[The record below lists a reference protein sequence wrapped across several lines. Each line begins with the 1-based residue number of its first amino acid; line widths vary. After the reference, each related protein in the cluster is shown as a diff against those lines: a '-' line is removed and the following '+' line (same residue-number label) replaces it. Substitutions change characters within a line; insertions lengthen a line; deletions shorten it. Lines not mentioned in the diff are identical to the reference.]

1 MGTAKKEI
9 AIYVT
14 DKGILKFLEGFFK
27 KRKIYRATY
36 FKDDSA
42 FLMHLEEASPAA
54 IITGASLL
62 KSVADKT
69 TKFPNIAIITGDIKK
84 GIDNAIMHHVNR
96 YVYKPYLEKDLE
108 YKLEHVIIEKELL
121 AQLKDELKELEVIS
135 ELTQLITSSLDPKE
149 ILYRIV
155 KQISD
160 TINVT
165 RCSIV
170 RVDWMRRHAFV
181 VATFED
187 PNLTGIKLNLRKYP
201 EIMEALISRKPVV
214 IKDILTDP
222 LMRAVKDVL
231 QPMGIRS
238 ILVIP
243 IVFREKVIGTLFL
256 RTSVKGRS
264 FSENEVRLLNAIAS
278 ASANALYNAFMFE
291 QVEDEKTRLEKLAIT
306 DYLTG
311 IYNIRYFYHRIIE
324 EFSRS
329 QRYDFPISCLMLDID
344 YFKKIND
351 IYGHKTGDLVLRE
364 FAQLLKKH
372 SRKSDV
378 VARYGGEEFI
388 MLLPQTSV
396 EGALLEAERIRTAID
411 GHVFKSLKDKRKL
424 SISIGIASS
433 PNKKI
438 KSHDDLIACS
448 DDALFNAKKG
458 GRNRVEI
465 YGK

>member
-1 MGTAKKEI
+1 MRTARKEI
-9 AIYVT
+9 AVLVK
-14 DKGILKFLEGFFK
+14 DKKIIKFLEGFFQ
-27 KRKIYRATY
+27 KRRVYKATY
-36 FKDDSA
+36 FQNQTV
-42 FLMHLEEASPAA
+42 FLTLLEEAPPSA
-54 IITGASLL
+54 IITETSQLE
-62 KSVADKT
+62 SIADKT
-69 TKFPNIAIITGDIKK
+69 TKFPHIAIITGDIRE
-84 GIDNAIMHHVNR
+84 GIDTAILHNVNS
-96 YVYKPYLEKDLE
+96 YIYKPYLDKDLD
-108 YKLEHVIIEKELL
+108 YKLEHVITGNELL
-121 AQLKDELKELEVIS
+121 VQLKNEIKELEVVT

-149 ILYRIV
+149 ILYKIV

-170 RVDWMRRHAFV
+170 RVDWLRRSAFV

-201 EIMEALISRKPVV
+201 EIMEALTSKKPVV

-222 LMRAVKDVL
+222 LMQAVRDIL

-256 RTSVKGRS
+256 RTSVKGRT

-344 YFKKIND
+344 HFKKIND

-364 FAQLLKKH
+364 FAQLIKKH

-388 MLLPQTSV
+388 MLLPQTSL
-396 EGALLEAERIRTAID
+396 EGALLEAERIRTSID
-411 GHVFKSLKDKRKL
+411 GHVFKSFKETRKL
-424 SISIGIASS
+424 TISIGIASY

-438 KSHDDLIACS
+438 KSHDDLISCS
-448 DDALFNAKKG
+448 DDALFNAKKS
-458 GRNRVEI
+458 GRNKVEI